1 MHKYAIGLLALAL
14 ACSGDN
20 GSNQPEGS
28 GGAGGISD
36 TAGSSGQQAGTDAG
50 AGESGASGN
59 EAGASGAEA
68 GTSGA
73 EAGTSGSEAGA
84 SGNQAGTSGTQAGAS
99 GSQAGTG
106 GTGASPQF
114 QELQSSV
121 PYEQNPDVAPQHADA
136 LAEGNT
142 EFALDM
148 YQALRSQNQGG
159 FFFSPYSISVAL
171 AMTYAGAENNTE
183 VEMANTLHFTLP
195 EAQLHSAFNAVN
207 IALNAR
213 GQGAAAADGEGFR
226 LNVANSIWGQ
236 TGYNFLDGFLEVLA
250 RNYEAGMRLLDF
262 VAAAEA
268 SRVVINDWVEEKTE
282 DRIQDLLPPGTIT
295 SDTRLVLV
303 NAVYFNAAWLNQ
315 FEEEMTESGDF
326 NTLDGRVVQA
336 SMMKQT
342 EFFPYLDG
350 EGFTAI
356 ELAYDG
362 QELSMVLIVPDSGQL
377 ESFETGLT
385 PLKLKQIISGLSAER
400 VALSM
405 PKWTFEP
412 EGIGLNAIL
421 DTLGMHD
428 AFDPFAADFSGMDG
442 GRDLFISDVVHKAF
456 VAVDEAGTEAAAATA
471 VVVGPPSV
479 PPPPTPFDI
488 DRPFIYLIRDIETQ
502 TILFIGRMTDP
513 TQTQ

>member
-1 MHKYAIGLLALAL
+1 MHKYAIGFLALAL
-14 ACSGDN
+14 ACSNDN
-20 GSNQPEGS
+20 GANQQDGL

-36 TAGSSGQQAGTDAG
+36 TAGSSGEQAGTEAG
-50 AGESGASGN
+50 RGESGASGN
-59 EAGASGAEA
+59 EA

-73 EAGTSGSEAGA
+73 EAGTSGE
-84 SGNQAGTSGTQAGAS
+84 QAGVSGSEAGAS
-99 GSQAGTG
+99 GSQAGVSGSQTGTG
-106 GTGASPQF
+106 GMGAPIEF

-121 PYEQNPDVAPQHADA
+121 PYDQNPTVPPQDADA
-136 LAEGNT
+136 LAAGNT

-195 EAQLHSAFNAVN
+195 EAQLHPAFNAVN

-236 TGYNFLDGFLEVLA
+236 TGYTFLDDFLDLLA
-250 RNYEAGMRLLDF
+250 HNYEAGLRLLDF

-295 SDTRLVLV
+295 SYTRLVLV

-315 FEEEMTESGDF
+315 FEETMTESGEF
-326 NTLDGRVVQA
+326 NTLAGQVVQTP
-336 SMMKQT
+336 MMKQT
-342 EFFPYLDG
+342 ENFPYLDG

-356 ELAYDG
+356 ELLYDG
-362 QELSMVLIVPDSGQL
+362 RELSMVLIVPDSGQ
-377 ESFETGLT
+377 FETFEAGLT
-385 PLKLKQIISGLSAER
+385 PQKLNEVISGLTPAQI
-400 VALSM
+400 ALSM

-412 EGIGLNAIL
+412 EGINLNAIL

-428 AFDPFAADFSGMDG
+428 AFDFLAADFSGMNG

-471 VVVGPPSV
+471 VVVGPPSG
-479 PPPPTPFDI
+479 PPPSIPFDI
-488 DRPFIYLIRDIETQ
+488 DRPFIYLIRDIETK

-513 TQTQ
+513 NRTQ